1 MKLGVLVESEEGLDW
16 ERWRSTCLAAER
28 LGFESVWLSDHLAS
42 PWSSERHGL
51 EPWVAL
57 SVAASQTRRIRLGSL
72 VSPITFRQPALMAR
86 MAEAIDDLA
95 PGRFV
100 LGLGLGWNADEHA
113 RFGILFPPLAERV
126 RLLTEGITCIREVHG
141 ERHVPLLLG
150 GAGVRSTLPLVA
162 RFADEWN
169 VTTASADF
177 FRVRNDALKEL
188 CAQARR
194 DPSTIKRSVAAGV
207 LVGRDAD
214 EVRER
219 CRRMQACVPPLASFD
234 VDDVPGAAA
243 DMGWW
248 VGTPPTIVDALRPLA
263 EAGVDLAIVGHYDLD
278 DVATL
283 ELIAAEVMPRLA

>member
-57 SVAASQTRRIRLGSL
+57 SVAASETQRVRLGSL

-100 LGLGLGWNADEHA
+100 LGLGLGWNAGEHA
-113 RFGILFPPLAERV
+113 HFGIPFPPLAERV
-126 RLLTEGITCIREVHG
+126 RMLSDGIQNIRQVHG
-141 ERHVPLLLG
+141 QRHMPLLLG
-150 GAGVRSTLPLVA
+150 GAGVQSTLPLVA
-162 RFADEWN
+162 RYADEWN

-177 FRVRNDALKEL
+177 FRARNEALDEL
-188 CAQARR
+188 CAQAGR
-194 DPSTIKRSVAAGV
+194 DPRSIKRSVAAGV

-214 EVRER
+214 ELLER
-219 CRRMQACVPPLASFD
+219 SWRMQSCVAPLAALD
-234 VDDVPGAAA
+234 VDSVPEAVV
-243 DMGWW
+243 DMGWL
-248 VGTPPTIVDALRPLA
+248 VGTPEMIVDGLRPLA